1 MYCCAKNRRFS
12 AIIAILLTFVFGGVI
27 IQKTKT
33 ENSLCHQ
40 RKNQYKN
47 DKQTQKIFNARTS
60 NSSRIRARNTFRLAS
75 FDASGIFKRRRTP

>member
-33 ENSLCHQ
+33 ENSYG
-40 RKNQYKN
+40 K
-47 DKQTQKIFNARTS
+47 FFM
-60 NSSRIRARNTFRLAS
+60 SSEEKPI
-75 FDASGIFKRRRTP
+75 